1 MIRVWKLKRNT
12 RKKRWGELERR
23 EAAGI
28 EKNQLKPAVYWQAA
42 RAPGS
47 RGIILAHALSVII
60 AVYKHNLSCQDIRV
74 LRKVYFKKKNEYL
87 NGHVS
92 LISTKK
98 RKSPSDYNREDIMKV
113 RISTFELVS
122 YVIWTHFS
130 TSPSFSFFFFCLQ
143 NWNNDT
149 NGMTLF
155 KRICT
160 IKYVKSLLRIYRRG
174 Q

>member
-1 MIRVWKLKRNT
+1 MRGAGKTGGSRD
-12 RKKRWGELERR
+12 RKESAETSSL
-23 EAAGI
+23 
-28 EKNQLKPAVYWQAA
+28 LTSSV
-42 RAPGS
+42 PGS

-74 LRKVYFKKKNEYL
+74 LRKVYFFLKKKNEYL

-130 TSPSFSFFFFCLQ
+130 TSPSFRFFFCLQ